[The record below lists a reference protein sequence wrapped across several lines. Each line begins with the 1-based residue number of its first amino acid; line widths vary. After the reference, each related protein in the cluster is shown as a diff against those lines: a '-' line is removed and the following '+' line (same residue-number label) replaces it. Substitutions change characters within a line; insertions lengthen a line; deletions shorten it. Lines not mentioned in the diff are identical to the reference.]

1 MNIKSRYHLH
11 NGAELITQMEKKKNT
26 NITNLLK
33 KKIMQVYT
41 NMYHACALKR
51 DIPPLE
57 TQ

>member
-11 NGAELITQMEKKKNT
+11 NGAELITQMEKKK
-26 NITNLLK
+26 ILILLTFFK

-51 DIPPLE
+51 DLPPLE